1 MKWTARL
8 HHKNFIDPPSQ
19 QVSKVPKPPL
29 DTLDTLPIG
38 VNEKKFTITRADI
51 EQRYPDILTLP
62 GDCCISLSDVLDQA
76 MPATANDSGDWP
88 DLMNADC
95 LQAFAQAL
103 LADGLVKPIPPAT
116 HATQSTNRVAGV
128 AAPTADLPLLA
139 DDHRHIDAQLCRHPR
154 QRRTAI
160 LNEYRRVWLA
170 AAQQEAIE
178 HRRDNAGRR
187 AANLY
192 LLRLPT

>member
-1 MKWTARL
+1 MRFFDLDSAIESAKQAR
-8 HHKNFIDPPSQ
+8 
-19 QVSKVPKPPL
+19 
-29 DTLDTLPIG
+29 
-38 VNEKKFTITRADI
+38 
-51 EQRYPDILTLP
+51 
-62 GDCCISLSDVLDQA
+62 
-76 MPATANDSGDWP
+76 
-88 DLMNADC
+88 
-95 LQAFAQAL
+95 
-103 LADGLVKPIPPAT
+103 PPAT
-116 HATQSTNRVAGV
+116 PATPATFSETTTTKPNRVAGV
-128 AAPTADLPLLA
+128 AEVASPTADLPLLA